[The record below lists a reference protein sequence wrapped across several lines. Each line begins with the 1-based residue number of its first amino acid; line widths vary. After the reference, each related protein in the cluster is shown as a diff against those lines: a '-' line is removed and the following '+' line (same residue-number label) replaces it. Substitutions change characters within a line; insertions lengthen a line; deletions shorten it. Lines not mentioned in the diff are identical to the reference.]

1 MSKILFCYTVPET
14 FHFTLES
21 ILLLKD
27 RGHEITLISSEEL
40 KLKKVANELNVKY
53 KFLNLRRDFSIIS
66 DGLNVIKLFFIL
78 RTIKPD
84 IIIGATP
91 KGALISMI
99 ASCLLGLKHRVYHIF
114 GLPYETASGLKK
126 IVLTFVEKLTSHCAT
141 DIIPISNSVK
151 DVYNIKFP
159 KIKSKM
165 RDIGQLTVGG
175 VDTIKFDSDRF
186 TTKIESIKKNLGIPN
201 ANLVIGFVGRLT
213 NDKGIGDFIA
223 MWEIIKNKRENITA
237 LVVGSSDA
245 RDNFDKKKL
254 QEFFNESRVFYIDFN
269 DEIEKYM
276 AIMDV
281 FVLPSFR
288 EGFGNVN
295 VEASSMKI
303 PVVSYNVT
311 GCKDSV
317 KEGYSGFL
325 VEKKN
330 ITSLI
335 TEVSHFLDSLQKRV
349 KFGTQGRK
357 YVQKHFTRK
366 IVADQFEV
374 FCATLLDK

>member
-335 TEVSHFLDSLQKRV
+335 LINQTSFYYISYASL
-349 KFGTQGRK
+349 
-357 YVQKHFTRK
+357 
-366 IVADQFEV
+366 
-374 FCATLLDK
+374 

>member
-254 QEFFNESRVFYIDFN
+254 QGFFIESRVFYIDFN

>member
-1 MSKILFCYTVPET
+1 
-14 FHFTLES
+14 
-21 ILLLKD
+21 
-27 RGHEITLISSEEL
+27 
-40 KLKKVANELNVKY
+40 
-53 KFLNLRRDFSIIS
+53 
-66 DGLNVIKLFFIL
+66 
-78 RTIKPD
+78 
-84 IIIGATP
+84 
-91 KGALISMI
+91 
-99 ASCLLGLKHRVYHIF
+99 
-114 GLPYETASGLKK
+114 
-126 IVLTFVEKLTSHCAT
+126 
-141 DIIPISNSVK
+141 
-151 DVYNIKFP
+151 
-159 KIKSKM
+159 M

-186 TTKIESIKKNLGIPN
+186 TTKIESLKKNLGIPN

-335 TEVSHFLDSLQKRV
+335 TEVSHFLDSFQKRV